1 MPIFAFEAVD
11 SAARDLRGT
20 IAADSPREARDKL
33 RAQGYLVEAIHSKQ
47 AKAAGHRRLFERS
60 GRYSAG
66 LTEVIRDLATL
77 LGTGINLADALDTLA
92 AQHAGRLQTSLLGL
106 RERVTGGSSLS
117 EAMQAEP
124 AIYDELTVQMVSVG
138 ENSGTLDKVLDRLAE
153 FRERY
158 LMFKDRVTTAL
169 IYPVIVVG
177 LAVIVSVFLMT
188 VVLPMLLENL
198 IESGH
203 PLPWPTRVLK
213 AMSDLATGHGWWLLL
228 AAVGSGTGLV
238 AVVRTSWG
246 QRRWHQ
252 LLFRL
257 PLLGPLVKKQEIA
270 RAAIVISTLM
280 KNGIVFVEAARIA
293 ARVSKNVLLKD
304 ALEEIRTRVQ
314 AGRDI
319 GDALATTGVFPP
331 LVALIFN
338 VGQQT
343 GKLEEMLDRLAEG
356 YERQVASATAR
367 LTAAIEPILIVVLAV
382 FVGFILFA
390 TILPILEAGNV
401 L

>member
-1 MPIFAFEAVD
+1 MPVFAYEAVD
-11 SAARDLRGT
+11 SASHDLRGT
-20 IAADSPREARDKL
+20 IAADSPREAREKL
-33 RAQGYLVEAIHSKQ
+33 RAQGLFIEDIRQKEGGPNGS
-47 AKAAGHRRLFERS
+47 RRFFERPA
-60 GRYSAG
+60 RHAAD
-66 LTEVIRDLATL
+66 LTAVIRDLATL
-77 LGTGINLADALDTLA
+77 LSTGINLADALDTLS
-92 AQHAGRLQTSLLGL
+92 AQYRGPIQTSLLTL
-106 RERVTGGSSLS
+106 RERVTTGSSLS

-158 LMFKDRVTTAL
+158 LQFKDRVTTAL
-169 IYPVIVVG
+169 IYPAIVVG
-177 LAVIVSVFLMT
+177 LAIVVSIFLMT

-198 IESGH
+198 VESGH
-203 PLPWPTRVLK
+203 PLPWPTRVIK
-213 AMSDLATGHGWWLLL
+213 GMSDLATGQGWWLLL
-228 AAVGSGTGLV
+228 VAGACGAGLV
-238 AVVRTSWG
+238 AIVRTPWG
-246 QRRWHQ
+246 RTRWHAI
-252 LLFRL
+252 LFRL
-257 PLLGPLVKKQEIA
+257 PILGGLLRKQEIA
-270 RAAIVISTLM
+270 RASIVISTLM

-304 ALEEIRTRVQ
+304 ALDQIRAGVQ
-314 AGRDI
+314 TGRDI
-319 GDALATTGVFPP
+319 GDALATTGIFPP
-331 LVALIFN
+331 LVVLIFN

-356 YERQVASATAR
+356 YERQVASATTR
-367 LTAAIEPILIVVLAV
+367 LTAAIEPILIVLLAV

>member
-1 MPIFAFEAVD
+1 MPVFAYEAVD
-11 SAARDLRGT
+11 SSARDFSGT
-20 IAADSPREARDKL
+20 IAADTPRDARDKL
-33 RAQGYLVEAIHSKQ
+33 RAQGYRVEALSEKASK
-47 AKAAGHRRLFERS
+47 ATGHRRLLERR
-60 GRYSAG
+60 GRHAAQ
-66 LTEVIRDLATL
+66 LTAVIRDLATL
-77 LGTGINLADALDTLA
+77 LGTGINLADALDTLT
-92 AQHAGRLQTSLLGL
+92 AQHKGRLQTSLVAL

-117 EAMQAEP
+117 EAMRSEP
-124 AIYDELTVQMVSVG
+124 GLYDELTLQMVSVG
-138 ENSGTLDKVLDRLAE
+138 ENSGTLDQVLDRLAD
-153 FRERY
+153 FRERS

-169 IYPVIVVG
+169 IYPAIVVS
-177 LAVIVSVFLMT
+177 LAITVSIFLMT

-213 AMSDLATGHGWWLLL
+213 GMSDVLTADGFWLLIL
-228 AAVGSGTGLV
+228 AVGAV
-238 AVVRTSWG
+238 AGVVSVARTVWG
-246 QRRWHQ
+246 RRAWHR

-257 PLLGPLVKKQEIA
+257 PLLGPLVQKQEIS
-270 RAAIVISTLM
+270 RAAVVISTLM

-293 ARVSKNVLLKD
+293 AGTSKNVLLKE
-304 ALEEIRTRVQ
+304 ALDEIRVRVQ

-367 LTAAIEPILIVVLAV
+367 FTAALEPILIVILAV

-390 TILPILEAGNV
+390 TVLPILEAGNV

>member
-1 MPIFAFEAVD
+1 MPIFAYEAVD
-11 SAARDLRGT
+11 AAARDLTGT
-20 IAADSPREARDKL
+20 IVADSPREAREKL
-33 RAQGYLVEAIHSKQ
+33 RAQGYIIEAIHSKE
-47 AKAAGHRRLFERS
+47 GRSTGRRRLFERS

-66 LTEVIRDLATL
+66 LTSVIRDLATL
-77 LGTGINLADALDTLA
+77 LGTGINLADALDTLS
-92 AQHAGRLQTSLLGL
+92 AQHAGRLQTSLLRL

-124 AIYDELTVQMVSVG
+124 VIYDELTIQMVTVG
-138 ENSGTLDKVLDRLAE
+138 ENSGTLDKVLDRLAD

-169 IYPVIVVG
+169 IYPAIVVG
-177 LAVIVSVFLMT
+177 LAVVVSVFLMT

-213 AMSDLATGHGWWLLL
+213 TLSDLATGQGWWLLL
-228 AAVGSGTGLV
+228 AAIALAGGTL
-238 AVVRTSWG
+238 ALLRTAWG
-246 QRRWHQ
+246 RRRWHT

-280 KNGIVFVEAARIA
+280 KNGIDFVEATRIA

-319 GDALATTGVFPP
+319 GAALTTTGIFPP

-338 VGQQT
+338 VGQET

-390 TILPILEAGNV
+390 TILPILEAGNA

>member
-1 MPIFAFEAVD
+1 MPVFAYEAVD
-11 SAARDLRGT
+11 STTRDFSGT
-20 IAADSPREARDKL
+20 IAADSARDARDKL
-33 RAQGYLVEAIHSKQ
+33 RAQGYFVEALAERTPPTAGRRFLERPGRHSAQ
-47 AKAAGHRRLFERS
+47 
-60 GRYSAG
+60 
-66 LTEVIRDLATL
+66 LTGVIRDLATL
-77 LGTGINLADALDTLA
+77 LGTGINLADALETLA
-92 AQHAGRLQTSLLGL
+92 AQHKGRVQASLVTL
-106 RERVTGGSSLS
+106 RERVTGGVSLS
-117 EAMQAEP
+117 EAMRSEP
-124 AIYDELTVQMVSVG
+124 ALYDELTLQMVSVG
-138 ENSGTLDKVLDRLAE
+138 ENSGTLDQVLDRLAD
-153 FRERY
+153 FRERS

-169 IYPVIVVG
+169 IYPAIVVS
-177 LAVIVSVFLMT
+177 LAVAVSIFLMT

-213 AMSDLATGHGWWLLL
+213 GASDLLTADGWWLLL
-228 AAVGSGTGLV
+228 V
-238 AVVRTSWG
+238 AVAAIAGVVSVLRTAPG
-246 QRRWHQ
+246 RRAWHK
-252 LLFRL
+252 LLFRV
-257 PLLGPLVKKQEIA
+257 PLLGPLVKKQEIS
-270 RAAIVISTLM
+270 RAAVVISTLM

-293 ARVSKNVLLKD
+293 AGTSKNVLLKE
-304 ALEEIRTRVQ
+304 ALDEIRVRVQ

-319 GDALATTGVFPP
+319 GEALAKTGVFPP

-338 VGQQT
+338 VGQET

-367 LTAAIEPILIVVLAV
+367 FTAALEPILIVILAV